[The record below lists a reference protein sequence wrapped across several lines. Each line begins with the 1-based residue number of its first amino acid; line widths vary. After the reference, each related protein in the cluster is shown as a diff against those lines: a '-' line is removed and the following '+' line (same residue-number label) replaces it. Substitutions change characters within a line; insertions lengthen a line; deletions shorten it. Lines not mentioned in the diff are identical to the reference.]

1 MATQLQI
8 KRTTVTG
15 RTPNTTNSGNST
27 YISAGELAINLTD
40 GKLFSSN
47 GTSLIYIGGNVA
59 TLNVTSSANLPNT
72 VTVSGT
78 SGTNG
83 QYLGIVGANLA
94 YASLPPTISI
104 YDASN
109 TLLSNAYFITGS
121 SLNQLSDVDT
131 ATTAPANNNLLMWS
145 NGVSNWV
152 PSGNVDL
159 TTIKISGKKA
169 VNGPA
174 FGAYAA
180 AVGQTITSG
189 TQQKVL
195 FQTEEFDT
203 DNCYANSR
211 FTPTVEGY
219 YQLNAQVRLDGN
231 TGTGE
236 TMVIIWKNGGEHK
249 RGWNSTG
256 VSMTTTG
263 GWFAM
268 TVNSLVY
275 ANGTTDYFEVA
286 VQQTSGANNTVTAVG
301 NPAITYFNGAM
312 VRGA

>member
-1 MATQLQI
+1 MATQFQI
-8 KRTTVTG
+8 KRTSVTG

-27 YISAGELAINLTD
+27 YIAAGELAINLTD

-47 GTSLIYIGGNVA
+47 GTSIIFIGSNVA

-94 YASLPPTISI
+94 FASLPPTIAV
-104 YDASN
+104 YDAAN
-109 TLLSNAYFITGS
+109 TLLSNSYFITGS
-121 SLNQLSDVDT
+121 SINQLSDVDT
-131 ATTAPANNNLLMWS
+131 VTTAPANNNLLAWS
-145 NGVSNWV
+145 NAVSNWV
-152 PSGNVDL
+152 PSSNVDL
-159 TTIKISGKKA
+159 TAIKIGGKKA

-180 AVGQTITSG
+180 VVSQTITSG

-236 TMVIIWKNGGEHK
+236 TMVVIWKNGGEHK

-256 VSMTTTG
+256 VSMTTAG

-268 TVNSLVY
+268 TVSSLVY

>member
-8 KRTTVTG
+8 KRTTITG

-47 GTSLIYIGGNVA
+47 GTSLIYIGSNVS
-59 TLNVTSSANLPNT
+59 TLNVTSSVNLPNT

-94 YASLPPTISI
+94 FASLPPTISI

-152 PSGNVDL
+152 PSGNVDV
-159 TTIKISGKKA
+159 TSIKINGNQA

-174 FGAYAA
+174 FSAYPNSS
-180 AVGQTITSG
+180 VTQTILSNG
-189 TQQKVL
+189 AQQKVL
-195 FQTEEFDT
+195 FQLEEFDT
-203 DNCYANSR
+203 NNNFANSR
-211 FTPTVEGY
+211 FTPTVAGY
-219 YQLNAQVRLDGN
+219 YQLNATVRIAG
-231 TGTGE
+231 TMGTGE
-236 TMVIIWKNGGEHK
+236 SMLVIWKNGSEYK
-249 RGWNSTG
+249 RGWNASGTENG
-256 VSMTTTG
+256 ANF
-263 GWFAM
+263 FALS
-268 TVNSLVY
+268 VNTLAY
-275 ANGTTDYFEVA
+275 ANGAGDYFEVYI
-286 VQQTSGANNTVTAVG
+286 QQGSGGSRDVTVAGG
-301 NPAITYFNGAM
+301 NITWFNGAM